1 MFNEFKR
8 LKQTSSETFAAL
20 SKSNQIFIVAVIAI
34 LFMYIFFWAADKLFL
49 YVLARSYVSE
59 IADVFNLNT
68 HLAAAASFAVF
79 IMFVYLLTLTFSF
92 SRSRR
97 IIGVLGLAAMVLTH
111 SLLLWQGTQNQFF
124 DRSGKAIKCYILS
137 RDGVVRY
144 MERAGIDPITGKQCR
159 DVTPELIERLQ
170 EYARG
175 RRPELVL
182 EDEPV
187 FFDQRTGDP
196 IIWYWRAKAGD
207 IELFNLMGFHPESG
221 EELLPVTPAVV
232 AEWKQ
237 QWIWKERHRHPP
249 NRVDPLTYDFFDP
262 KTGEVRGWY
271 WRSPDGEYEFYDNP
285 GFQPSTG
292 DALIPATK
300 DVVEDW
306 KRGTEK
312 RCYVITRD
320 TVFYRSKPG
329 IDPATGRQCRP
340 LTAGVLEKL
349 REYEKGKRPNHVN
362 SAEPVFY
369 DVRSGDA
376 AIWYSRGPEA
386 KISLFDLMGFDPETG
401 EELLPITPKIVAE
414 WKGQRDDELRKQRPP
429 KQIDPNNA
437 VFFDPASGKPQVW
450 FWRGPDGEYE
460 FYDNA
465 GYHPRTGEAL
475 TVVNKGVVD
484 AWKQHVKDTLRR
496 EKEERLKRDK
506 EESDRN
512 EREAQKMRAGSMCDQ
527 AAANPADPRKPSEV
541 PGVRYEELK
550 EAAAKALEICRVAMV
565 SFPSELRYTYQ
576 YARALGFSEPE
587 EAIVIYR
594 KLTRQGYPAAFDN
607 LGSLLL
613 QRKDRKSFNEAINV
627 FNEGVRIGDPD
638 SMVTLSALIVRGY
651 YGVENPYDYSLKLLR
666 DAAALGHP
674 GAKLA
679 IEKMETERQQQQQNR
694 ASQQQQQQMQEQIM
708 LELFRNILGGAIRR

>member
-1 MFNEFKR
+1 MR
-8 LKQTSSETFAAL
+8 
-20 SKSNQIFIVAVIAI
+20 
-34 LFMYIFFWAADKLFL
+34 
-49 YVLARSYVSE
+49 
-59 IADVFNLNT
+59 
-68 HLAAAASFAVF
+68 
-79 IMFVYLLTLTFSF
+79 
-92 SRSRR
+92 
-97 IIGVLGLAAMVLTH
+97 AAMVLTH

-144 MERAGIDPITGKQCR
+144 MERAGIDPITGKQCQ
-159 DVTPELIERLQ
+159 DLTPDLLERLQ

-196 IIWYWRAKAGD
+196 IIWYWRAKSGD

-237 QWIWKERHRHPP
+237 QWLWKERHRHPP
-249 NRVDPLTYDFFDP
+249 NRVDPLTYVFFDP

-271 WRSPDGEYEFYDNP
+271 WRGPDGEYEFYDNP

-292 DALIPATK
+292 EALIPVTK
-300 DVVEDW
+300 DVLEDW
-306 KRGTEK
+306 RRGTEK

-320 TVFYRSKPG
+320 AVLYRSKPG
-329 IDPATGRQCRP
+329 IDPATGHQCQP
-340 LTAGVLEKL
+340 LTVGVLERL
-349 REYEKGKRPNHVN
+349 REYEKGKRPNLVN
-362 SAEPVFY
+362 AEEPTFF
-369 DVRSGDA
+369 DVRSGDP
-376 AIWYSRGPEA
+376 AIWYSTDLRGN
-386 KISLFDLMGFDPETG
+386 ISLFDLMGFDPKTG
-401 EELLPITPKIVAE
+401 QELLPITLKVAAE
-414 WKGQRDDELRKQRPP
+414 WKDQLDKREEDKRRKQRPP
-429 KQIDPNNA
+429 KQIEPKNYP
-437 VFFDPASGKPQVW
+437 FFDPTAGEPQVW

-465 GYHPRTGEAL
+465 GFHPRTGEAL
-475 TVVNKGVVD
+475 IPISKEAITAWQRD
-484 AWKQHVKDTLRR
+484 AKDKETRAQKEQFRQEQERLLR
-496 EKEERLKRDK
+496 EKERREQG
-506 EESDRN
+506 
-512 EREAQKMRAGSMCDQ
+512 EREERGRQAGSSCDQ
-527 AAANPADPRKPSEV
+527 VAANPADPRKPSEV

-550 EAAAKALEICRVAMV
+550 EAAAQAIEICGVAKER
-565 SFPSELRYTYQ
+565 FPSELRYTYQ

-587 EAIVIYR
+587 KAIVIYR
-594 KLTRQGYPAAFDN
+594 KLTRQSYPAAFDN
-607 LGSLLL
+607 LGSLLS

-651 YGVENPYDYSLKLLR
+651 YRVENPYDYSLKLLR

-674 GAKLA
+674 GAK
-679 IEKMETERQQQQQNR
+679 RD
-694 ASQQQQQQMQEQIM
+694 
-708 LELFRNILGGAIRR
+708 